1 MTIIGMLHHRLDP
14 RTVLKSYAFAAVA
27 QAEGAQFFY
36 FTPKS
41 VDFDKRSIRGKVY
54 EKGDW
59 HEKMMPFPDVIYNAG
74 SPEKLSV
81 SKDIIEKLKKEIPF
95 TTHSIGNKWNV
106 MKRLKEAKEFDKYLI
121 PSEVV
126 ENVDLL
132 HKFMTYYK
140 KVVFK
145 PIDGRKGKGIYFIS
159 KVGRT
164 NFEVKKDRET
174 ILCTQSQLDEL
185 IRGQLSTGTFIVQ
198 PYIQSKTKSGQIY
211 DFRLHVQKNGEGEWV
226 ITTVYPR
233 IAPNGSIIP
242 NINNGGFTNYLDP
255 FLEQEFKEEAYDIRR
270 MLEHF
275 SLSLARH
282 LDEIQMA
289 QFGEVIDEI
298 GIDVGLDEQRKIW
311 MYEVNWRPGCPPAF
325 YLELDVVINTIRYAM
340 YLAKNQKKIKRA
352 IRQYRNNGGDLVE
365 EKALPVEK
373 IIAEEKASPEVKALP
388 EIKALPEEKTL
399 PIIAITG
406 SAGKT
411 TSKAFLASILSV
423 KWNIFESKDYWN
435 TTEHTK
441 KHKEEINASHEAVV
455 LEYGM
460 AYPGIITNHCSIIQP
475 NISIITNIGL
485 AHVGN
490 FDGDIKGVAKA
501 KSELIHGMDQNGL
514 LILNKDDD
522 NSKYLETQQFKGK
535 ILTVGVH
542 SSADYKAYDIQYKDI
557 GMTFKIKL
565 HGQEIAMYIP
575 ILGEH
580 HVYNALNAIAVA
592 DYLGFSPEDI
602 KVGLNFKKPP
612 RRLTI
617 YNCRD
622 NITVIDD
629 TVHSHPQGVRAAIDV
644 LTNIANKRK
653 IAIIGQMRELG
664 ELREEEYRKLGEYIY
679 EQDIDLFITYG
690 FRTEEMGAAAEA
702 VGMDP
707 SKIYHFLNK
716 DDLHALLE
724 KVIKPHDTI
733 LVKGASKTNMFDTV
747 KFLDQKFQE

>member
-14 RTVLKSYAFAAVA
+14 TTVIKSYAYAAVA
-27 QAEGAQFFY
+27 KAEGAEFFY

-54 EKGDW
+54 ENGEW
-59 HEKMMPFPDVIYNAG
+59 HERIMPFPDVIYNAG

-81 SKDIIEKLKKEIPF
+81 SKEIIEKLKEEIPF
-95 TTHSIGNKWNV
+95 TTYSIGNKWNV
-106 MKRLKEAKEFDKYLI
+106 MKRLQEAKEFDKYLI
-121 PSEVV
+121 PSEIVKNIDV
-126 ENVDLL
+126 F
-132 HKFMTYYK
+132 HKFMAFHR

-159 KVGRT
+159 KAGKT
-164 NFEVKKDRET
+164 NYEVRKDSENSVYSK
-174 ILCTQSQLDEL
+174 SQLDEL
-185 IRGQLSTGTFIVQ
+185 IRGQLSTGTFIMQ
-198 PYIQSKTKSGQIY
+198 PYIQSVTKSGQVY
-211 DFRLHVQKNGEGEWV
+211 DFRLHVQKDGEGKWV

-233 IAPNGSIIP
+233 IAPFGSIIP

-255 FLEQEFKEEAYDIRR
+255 FLEQEFKEQAYDIRR

-275 SLSLARH
+275 SLALAQH
-282 LDEIQMA
+282 LDEIQMVK
-289 QFGEVIDEI
+289 FGEVIDEI
-298 GIDVGLDEQRKIW
+298 GIDIGLDEQQKIW

-340 YLAKNQKKIKRA
+340 YLAKNQKQMER
-352 IRQYRNNGGDLVE
+352 
-365 EKALPVEK
+365 
-373 IIAEEKASPEVKALP
+373 
-388 EIKALPEEKTL
+388 EIKQQKSKSLVKEQQK

-411 TSKAFLASILSV
+411 TSKAFLASILSE

-441 KHKEEINASHEAVV
+441 KHAEEINTTHQAVV

-501 KSELIHGMDQNGL
+501 KSELIHGMDQHGL

-535 ILTVGVH
+535 ILTVGIH
-542 SSADYKAYDIQYKDI
+542 SPADYRAYDIQYKYI

-565 HGQEIAMYIP
+565 KGQEIAMYIP

-592 DYLGFSPEDI
+592 DYLGFSPSDI
-602 KVGLNFKKPP
+602 KAGLNFKKPP
-612 RRLTI
+612 RRLTL

-622 NITVIDD
+622 AITVIDD

-644 LTNIANKRK
+644 LTNIAKKRK
-653 IAIIGQMRELG
+653 VAIIGQMRELG
-664 ELREEEYRKLGEYIY
+664 DLREEEYRKVGEYVY

-690 FRTEEMGAAAEA
+690 FRTEEMGAAAVA
-702 VGMDP
+702 KGMDP
-707 SKIYHFLNK
+707 SKVYHFINK
-716 DDLHALLE
+716 DELHALLE
-724 KVIKPHDTI
+724 KIIKPHDTI

-747 KFLDQKFQE
+747 KFLDEFFKA